1 MDIFTKCLEE
11 IRDYRRVN
19 NAMLETLFDV
29 NNVSMKTR
37 IEILKAYVG
46 KENYLHC
53 KRKSKNQKELYKN
66 LRAMV
71 IAIKLY
77 RPRIG
82 V

>member
-19 NAMLETLFDV
+19 NSMLETLFDV

-46 KENYLHC
+46 KEN
-53 KRKSKNQKELYKN
+53 
-66 LRAMV
+66 
-71 IAIKLY
+71 
-77 RPRIG
+77 
-82 V
+82 